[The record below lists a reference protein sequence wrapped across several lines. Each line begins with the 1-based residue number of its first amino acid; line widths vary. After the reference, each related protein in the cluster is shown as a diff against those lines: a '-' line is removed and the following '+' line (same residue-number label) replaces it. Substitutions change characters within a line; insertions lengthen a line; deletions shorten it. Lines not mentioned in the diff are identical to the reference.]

1 MIWKLLQTYPCWEQ
15 IKLSINFGSVLSF
28 NWDWLLRQRRKCLP
42 HLMHILAENFEAT
55 PNSKAFYCPSG
66 FRLRVWTNSESH
78 KNSSGQL
85 GYVYTSSFPWKKPTY
100 PYLLGTPF
108 SEELLQR
115 RDVVYLSFWKLY
127 IPYRIG
133 AFSRRYGK
141 LSGIVE
147 TLFIVRWFTLK
158 FTRLAVLAVFKP
170 PR

>member
-55 PNSKAFYCPSG
+55 PNSKAFYSPSG

-78 KNSSGQL
+78 TNSSGQL
-85 GYVYTSSFPWKKPTY
+85 AATFTLTLYHIAFRSNVENTY

-115 RDVVYLSFWKLY
+115 RDVVSLSFWKLY
-127 IPYRIG
+127 ISYRID
-133 AFSRRYGK
+133 AFITSCRYGK
-141 LSGIVE
+141 LSAIWKRC
-147 TLFIVRWFTLK
+147 L
-158 FTRLAVLAVFKP
+158 
-170 PR
+170 